1 MLQTMT
7 FLIQLANQFYK
18 SKIKAMVCAHFP
30 DAKIQTFEKFK
41 IDKHHSNSE
50 KIYIF
55 VDHDNFN
62 ILSTGNQLSEINRK
76 NIFLIM
82 VADNTDF
89 VIECIRYG
97 FYDYFLSN
105 TLKAD
110 LKLFSDRLKAQLLL
124 DSKSNVK
131 NHILIKEHK
140 ANTKLPYNNIVF
152 IEAYGSYS
160 NLYTE
165 DRFYTISKTIKS
177 IIHNFPE
184 TFVRVH
190 RSYAVNL
197 DHVQSFSTEEVIMNN
212 ETRIKIS
219 RTRKMALSE
228 AIQKTA

>member
-1 MLQTMT
+1 MT
-7 FLIQLANQFYK
+7 FLIKFANQFYK
-18 SKIKAMVCAHFP
+18 SKIQEMVCANFP
-30 DAKIQTFEKFK
+30 YAKIQTFEKFK
-41 IDKHHSNSE
+41 LDKHYSNTE

-55 VDHDNFN
+55 VDQENFN
-62 ILSTGNQLSEINRK
+62 ILSTENQISDIITK
-76 NIFLIM
+76 NTFLIM
-82 VADNTDF
+82 VADNADF
-89 VIECIRYG
+89 VIQCIRYG
-97 FYDYFLSN
+97 YYDYLLGN

-110 LKLFSDRLKAQLLL
+110 LELFFERLNAQLLIDL
-124 DSKSNVK
+124 KLNVK

-140 ANTKLPYNNIVF
+140 SNTKLPYNNIVY

-165 DRFYTISKTIKS
+165 NRIYTISKTIKS
-177 IIHNFPE
+177 IIHNFPV

-197 DHVQSFSTEEVIMNN
+197 DHVQSFSAEEVIMNN

-228 AIQKTA
+228 AIQRTA